1 MILLFTQ
8 LYPNMKNTMQW
19 FFLFDESNY
28 YYLDRCDNDKA
39 FSFISYIII
48 LVIVGEL
55 DEVGSK

>member
-1 MILLFTQ
+1 MIIFCLMNLIIITI
-8 LYPNMKNTMQW
+8 
-19 FFLFDESNY
+19 
-28 YYLDRCDNDKA
+28 DRCNNDKA